1 MAGEEDKPQGDN
13 LEQLDGRDFVPADDR
28 AEPVAETR
36 ERQDAPAPRQE
47 EEPLKPKE
55 GNPFDAKRNSIVEK
69 LRAQRDNNDKNPSID
84 IPPEMERQQ
93 VGPHVATR
101 EDRNRPPAE
110 EVAKAID
117 PENVPVP
124 RRVRLKVQGVEG
136 EYDEEQVKEYAQIAL
151 ASQDILNDAKLIKER
166 EKAALQ
172 AAEERLAAVE
182 RLLANHSQSTQQQT
196 TPTPVKA
203 EDTKPATDEELDDI
217 IDQIQTGD
225 VKDAANALR
234 KFGAQLLEKAKA
246 DLGDVR
252 ETVAATIRQQQED
265 ARVQNETQQVISSF
279 LSENDDFSSH
289 PLRARALIDETVEV
303 MRDNL
308 KAIGVKDETIA
319 NIGRKFN
326 VAPQVAVGMATRMLR
341 ENGYQLDDS
350 ATVMRTAASRVREG
364 FGLTAPVARQQPAPV
379 VDPTPSIV
387 AERIERKQAM
397 APQPRRANIAPGADA
412 VPAKSQEERRKDA
425 VANMRAFRRG
435 R

>member
-1 MAGEEDKPQGDN
+1 MAGENEQQQADN
-13 LEQLDGRDFVPADDR
+13 FDARDLIPGDDR
-28 AEPVAETR
+28 AEPIVETR
-36 ERQDAPAPRQE
+36 APQEAPVRQE
-47 EEPLKPKE
+47 DEAPKE
-55 GNPFDAKRNSIVEK
+55 IKQGSPFDEKRQSIVEK
-69 LRAQRDNNDKNPSID
+69 LRAERDRNDKNPSID
-84 IPPEMERQQ
+84 IPADMERQQ
-93 VGPHVATR
+93 VGPHIATR

-117 PENVPVP
+117 PANIPAP
-124 RRVRLKVQGVEG
+124 RRVRLTVQGVEG
-136 EYDEEQVKEYAQIAL
+136 EYDEEQVKDYAQIAL
-151 ASQDILNDAKLIKER
+151 ASQNILNDAKQIKER

-182 RLLANHSQSTQQQT
+182 RLLANHSQGTQQQPA
-196 TPTPVKA
+196 PTPVKA

-265 ARVQNETQQVISSF
+265 GRVQHETHQVIEAF
-279 LSENDDFSSH
+279 LAENEDFSSH
-289 PLRARALIDETVEV
+289 EMRGMALIDESVRV
-303 MRDNL
+303 MRENL
-308 KAIGVKDETIA
+308 AGLGVKDETIA
-319 NIGRKFN
+319 NISRKFN
-326 VAPQVAVGMATRMLR
+326 VAPQYAIGMATRMLR
-341 ENGYQLDDS
+341 GQGYELPDH
-350 ATVMRTAASRVREG
+350 ATVMRTAANRVRQG
-364 FGLTAPVARQQPAPV
+364 FGLPDPAARQQPATV

-397 APQPRRANIAPGADA
+397 APQPRRANITPGAET
-412 VPAKSQEERRKDA
+412 VNEKSQEQRRVDA
-425 VANMRAFRRG
+425 VRQMKASRRG